1 MNSRDFHPQDADT
14 HSHHS
19 AGWAHTSGEAPAQT
33 LAYQSWTPDNLCVE
47 SFHEETRYYTS
58 RWDALCPYI
67 DVTPEMLE
75 TAHKPFLVYALPPE
89 GPYGVP
95 INDKYGLVHA
105 GSEAFWQDERRAR
118 KFKDLDKLNKHFSVT
133 EELIAGKDV
142 TADMIF
148 ALGSEHFDAYEIH
161 AQEIEGFVD
170 FVRHLEVLVLQVHAD
185 NGDLVLTDVSII
197 LPERDQVYGS
207 FCQWNTDY
215 KNRSPG
221 IYACLLAA
229 RWTAKHGYKYYN
241 LGPVGDY
248 GYKALFV
255 TDFEPIYGLAMTD
268 PEHPLA
274 LDLTSPLHTD
284 FKPSE
289 WNQIYRTAAD

>member
-1 MNSRDFHPQDADT
+1 MNSDFHPQDAGGDT
-14 HSHHS
+14 PHS
-19 AGWAHTSGEAPAQT
+19 AGWAVTSGEPTVQT
-33 LAYQSWTPDNLCVE
+33 LHHQSWTAENLCVE

-67 DVTPEMLE
+67 DVTPEML
-75 TAHKPFLVYALPPE
+75 AMARKPFIVYALPPE
-89 GPYGVP
+89 GSYGVP

-118 KFKDLDKLNKHFSVT
+118 KFKELDKLNKHFTVT
-133 EELIAGKDV
+133 EQLVPGKDITV
-142 TADMIF
+142 EQVF

-170 FVRHLEVLVLQVHAD
+170 YVRDLDVLILQVHAD
-185 NGDLVLTDVSII
+185 NGDLVLTDVSMV
-197 LPERDQVYGS
+197 LPERNQVYGS

-229 RWTAKHGYKYYN
+229 RWTAKNGYQYYN

-255 TDFEPIYGLAMTD
+255 TDFEPIYALAVTD
-268 PEHPLA
+268 ADHALA
-274 LDLTSPLHTD
+274 LDPTSPLHTD
-284 FKPSE
+284 FNPSQ
-289 WNQIYRTAAD
+289 WNQVYRTPPA

>member
-1 MNSRDFHPQDADT
+1 MNSDFHPQDAGGDAQ
-14 HSHHS
+14 HS
-19 AGWAHTSGEAPAQT
+19 AGWAVTSGEPTVQT
-33 LAYQSWTPDNLCVE
+33 LHHQSWTAENLCVE

-67 DVTPEMLE
+67 DVTPEML
-75 TAHKPFLVYALPPE
+75 ALARKPFIVYALPPE
-89 GPYGVP
+89 GSYGVP

-118 KFKDLDKLNKHFSVT
+118 KFKELDKLNKHFTVT
-133 EELIAGKDV
+133 EQLVPGKDITV
-142 TADMIF
+142 EQVF

-170 FVRHLEVLVLQVHAD
+170 YVRDLDVLILQVHAD
-185 NGDLVLTDVSII
+185 NGDLVLTDVSMV
-197 LPERDQVYGS
+197 LPERNQVYGS

-229 RWTAKHGYKYYN
+229 RWTAKNGYQYYN

-255 TDFEPIYGLAMTD
+255 TDFEPIYALAVTD
-268 PEHPLA
+268 ANHALA
-274 LDLTSPLHTD
+274 LDPTSPLHTD
-284 FKPSE
+284 FNPPQ
-289 WNQIYRTAAD
+289 WNQVYRTPPA

>member
-1 MNSRDFHPQDADT
+1 MNSDFHPLDAAA
-14 HSHHS
+14 HPS
-19 AGWAHTSGEAPAQT
+19 AGWAHTSNETPVYT
-33 LAYQSWTPDNLCVE
+33 LQHQSWTADNLCVE
-47 SFHEETRYYTS
+47 SFHEETGYYTS

-67 DVTPEMLE
+67 DVTPEMLDM
-75 TAHKPFLVYALPPE
+75 AQKPFIVYALPPE
-89 GPYGVP
+89 GNYGVP

-105 GSEAFWQDERRAR
+105 GSEDFWKDERRAR
-118 KFKDLDKLNKHFSVT
+118 KFRELDKLNKHFSVT
-133 EELIAGKDV
+133 EQLIAGKDMTV
-142 TADMIF
+142 EQVF

-161 AQEIEGFVD
+161 AKEVEGFVD
-170 FVRHLEVLVLQVHAD
+170 YVRDLDVLVLQVHAD
-185 NGDLVLTDVSII
+185 NGDLVLTDVSMV

-248 GYKALFV
+248 GYKSLFV

-268 PEHPLA
+268 VQHALA
-274 LDLTSPLHTD
+274 LDPTSPLHTD

-289 WNQIYRTAAD
+289 WNQIYRTRGN

>member
-1 MNSRDFHPQDADT
+1 MNSSDFQPQDADA
-14 HSHHS
+14 SAHHS
-19 AGWAHTSGEAPAQT
+19 AGWAHTSDEAPAQT
-33 LAYQSWTPDNLCVE
+33 LHYQSWTPDNLCVE
-47 SFHEETRYYTS
+47 SFHEETQYYTS

-67 DVTPEMLE
+67 DVTPEMLA
-75 TAHKPFLVYALPPE
+75 TARKPFIVYALPPE
-89 GPYGVP
+89 GNYGVP

-118 KFKDLDKLNKHFSVT
+118 KFNELDKLNKRFTVT
-133 EELIAGKDV
+133 EQLIAGKDV

-161 AQEIEGFVD
+161 GKEVEGFVD
-170 FVRHLEVLVLQVHAD
+170 YVRHLDVLVLQVHAD

-248 GYKALFV
+248 GYKSLFV

-274 LDLTSPLHTD
+274 LDPTSPLHTD

>member
-1 MNSRDFHPQDADT
+1 MNSSDFHPQDADANT
-14 HSHHS
+14 HHS
-19 AGWAHTSGEAPAQT
+19 AGWAQTLSATPAQT
-33 LAYQSWTPDNLCVE
+33 LPYQSWTPDNLCVE
-47 SFHEETRYYTS
+47 SFHEETQYYTS

-67 DVTPEMLE
+67 DVTPEMLA
-75 TAHKPFLVYALPPE
+75 TARKPFIVYALPPE
-89 GPYGVP
+89 GNYGVP

-118 KFKDLDKLNKHFSVT
+118 KFKELDKLNKNFTVT
-133 EELIAGKDV
+133 EQLIAGKDV

-148 ALGSEHFDAYEIH
+148 VLGSEHFDAYEIH
-161 AQEIEGFVD
+161 EKEVEGFVD
-170 FVRHLEVLVLQVHAD
+170 YVRNLDVLVLQVHAD

-197 LPERDQVYGS
+197 LPDRDQVYGS

-248 GYKALFV
+248 GYKSLFV

-274 LDLTSPLHTD
+274 LDPTSPLHTD

-289 WNQIYRTAAD
+289 WNQIYRTAAE

>member
-1 MNSRDFHPQDADT
+1 MSSDFHPSSDAQ
-14 HSHHS
+14 HS
-19 AGWAHTSGEAPAQT
+19 AGWAVTSGEPTVQT
-33 LAYQSWTPDNLCVE
+33 LHHQSWTAENLCVE

-67 DVTPEMLE
+67 DVTPEMLA
-75 TAHKPFLVYALPPE
+75 TARKPFIVYALPPE
-89 GPYGVP
+89 GNYGVP

-105 GSEAFWQDERRAR
+105 GLESFWQDERRAR
-118 KFKDLDKLNKHFSVT
+118 KFKELDKLNKHFTVT
-133 EELIAGKDV
+133 EQVVPGKDITV
-142 TADMIF
+142 EQIF
-148 ALGSEHFDAYEIH
+148 ELGSEHFDAYEIH

-170 FVRHLEVLVLQVHAD
+170 YVRDLDVLILQVHAD
-185 NGDLVLTDVSII
+185 NGDLVLTDVSMI
-197 LPERDQVYGS
+197 LPERNQVYGS

-229 RWTAKHGYKYYN
+229 RWTAKNGYQYYN

-255 TDFEPIYGLAMTD
+255 TDFEPIYALAVTD
-268 PEHPLA
+268 PNHALA
-274 LDLTSPLHTD
+274 LDPTSPLHTD
-284 FKPSE
+284 FSPAQ
-289 WNQIYRTAAD
+289 WNQVYRTPPA

>member
-1 MNSRDFHPQDADT
+1 MNSDFQPHDAGGDAQ
-14 HSHHS
+14 HS
-19 AGWAHTSGEAPAQT
+19 AGWAAASGEPTVQT
-33 LAYQSWTPDNLCVE
+33 LHHQSWNTDNLCVE

-67 DVTPEMLE
+67 DVTPEML
-75 TAHKPFLVYALPPE
+75 AMARKPFIVYALPPE
-89 GPYGVP
+89 GNYGVP

-118 KFKDLDKLNKHFSVT
+118 KFKELDKLNKHFTVT
-133 EELIAGKDV
+133 EQLVPGKDITV
-142 TADMIF
+142 DQIF
-148 ALGSEHFDAYEIH
+148 ELGSEHFDAYEIH

-170 FVRHLEVLVLQVHAD
+170 YVRDIDVLILQVHAD
-185 NGDLVLTDVSII
+185 NGDLVLTDVSMV
-197 LPERDQVYGS
+197 LPERNQVYGS

-229 RWTAKHGYKYYN
+229 RWTAKNGYQYYN

-248 GYKALFV
+248 GYKSLFV
-255 TDFEPIYGLAMTD
+255 TDFEPIYALAITD
-268 PEHPLA
+268 TQHALA
-274 LDLTSPLHTD
+274 LDTTSPLHTD
-284 FKPSE
+284 FNPVQ
-289 WNQIYRTAAD
+289 WNQIYRTPPT

>member
-1 MNSRDFHPQDADT
+1 MTSDFHPGSDAQ
-14 HSHHS
+14 HS
-19 AGWAHTSGEAPAQT
+19 AGWAVTSAEPTVQT
-33 LAYQSWTPDNLCVE
+33 LHHQSWTAENLCVE

-67 DVTPEMLE
+67 DVTPEMLA
-75 TAHKPFLVYALPPE
+75 TARKPFIVYALPPE
-89 GPYGVP
+89 GNYGVP

-118 KFKDLDKLNKHFSVT
+118 KFKELDKLNKHFTVT
-133 EELIAGKDV
+133 ERVVPGKEITV
-142 TADMIF
+142 EQVF
-148 ALGSEHFDAYEIH
+148 ELGSEHFDAYEIH
-161 AQEIEGFVD
+161 AKEIEGFVD
-170 FVRHLEVLVLQVHAD
+170 YVRDLDVLILQVHAD
-185 NGDLVLTDVSII
+185 NGDLVLTDVSMV
-197 LPERDQVYGS
+197 LPERNQVYGS

-229 RWTAKHGYKYYN
+229 RWTAKNGYQYYN

-255 TDFEPIYGLAMTD
+255 TDFEPIYALAITD
-268 PEHPLA
+268 ANHALA
-274 LDLTSPLHTD
+274 LDPTSPLHTD
-284 FKPSE
+284 FNPSQ
-289 WNQIYRTAAD
+289 WNQVYRTPPA

>member
-1 MNSRDFHPQDADT
+1 MSSDFYSQGADA
-14 HSHHS
+14 HAQHS
-19 AGWAHTSGEAPAQT
+19 AGWAHTSGAAPEQG
-33 LAYQSWTPDNLCVE
+33 LQYQSWNADNLCVE
-47 SFHEETRYYTS
+47 SFHEETRYFTS

-105 GSEAFWQDERRAR
+105 GSEAFWQDERRTR
-118 KFKDLDKLNKHFSVT
+118 KFKDLDRLNKHFSVT
-133 EELIAGKDV
+133 EQLIAGKDV

-170 FVRHLEVLVLQVHAD
+170 YVRHLDVLLLQVQAD

-248 GYKALFV
+248 GYKSLFV
-255 TDFEPIYGLAMTD
+255 TDLEPIYGLALTD
-268 PEHPLA
+268 PKDPLA

>member
-1 MNSRDFHPQDADT
+1 MNSDFHPQDAAV
-14 HSHHS
+14 HHS
-19 AGWAHTSGEAPAQT
+19 AGWAHTSNETPAQT
-33 LAYQSWTPDNLCVE
+33 LPYQSWTADNLCVE
-47 SFHEETRYYTS
+47 SFHEETRYFTS

-75 TAHKPFLVYALPPE
+75 AAHKPFIVYALPPE
-89 GPYGVP
+89 GDYGVP

-105 GSEAFWQDERRAR
+105 GSEDFWTDERRAR
-118 KFKDLDKLNKHFSVT
+118 KFKELDKLNKHFTVT
-133 EELIAGKDV
+133 EQLIAGKDM
-142 TADMIF
+142 TAEQVF

-161 AQEIEGFVD
+161 AKEIEGFVD
-170 FVRHLEVLVLQVHAD
+170 YVRNLDVLVLQVHAD
-185 NGDLVLTDVSII
+185 NGDLVLTDVSMV

-248 GYKALFV
+248 GYKSLFV
-255 TDFEPIYGLAMTD
+255 TDFEPIYGLALTD
-268 PEHPLA
+268 PQHPLA
-274 LDLTSPLHTD
+274 LDLSSPLHTD

-289 WNQIYRTAAD
+289 WNQIYRNSRE

>member
-1 MNSRDFHPQDADT
+1 MSWLWPLQLVRRLPSQCAVCHAWPSQPVCEACVQLFAQPCARCRGCALPLPPDLATGQDYCGDCATAPPVADAALAAVAYAFPWSKLVVEFKFAQHP
-14 HSHHS
+14 
-19 AGWAHTSGEAPAQT
+19 GWAQTSGEAPAQT

-148 ALGSEHFDAYEIH
+148 ALDWQTPA
-161 AQEIEGFVD
+161 
-170 FVRHLEVLVLQVHAD
+170 
-185 NGDLVLTDVSII
+185 
-197 LPERDQVYGS
+197 
-207 FCQWNTDY
+207 
-215 KNRSPG
+215 
-221 IYACLLAA
+221 
-229 RWTAKHGYKYYN
+229 
-241 LGPVGDY
+241 
-248 GYKALFV
+248 
-255 TDFEPIYGLAMTD
+255 
-268 PEHPLA
+268 
-274 LDLTSPLHTD
+274 
-284 FKPSE
+284 
-289 WNQIYRTAAD
+289 